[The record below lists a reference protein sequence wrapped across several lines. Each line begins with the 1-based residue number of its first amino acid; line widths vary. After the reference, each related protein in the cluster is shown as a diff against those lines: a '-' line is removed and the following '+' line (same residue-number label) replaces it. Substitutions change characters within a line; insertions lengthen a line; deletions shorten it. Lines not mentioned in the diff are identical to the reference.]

1 MLVGLVK
8 YLRKLILTPYISD
21 VYFAQQELYCLI
33 ESRVLVF
40 MSE

>member
-1 MLVGLVK
+1 MMLYRPQRITNTG
-8 YLRKLILTPYISD
+8 D

-33 ESRVLVF
+33 ESRVLVV